1 LIKKEKMKIEFL
13 SVLNVFQIL
22 LLVLL
27 GLATFYIFIF
37 AFFGLFYKQ
46 KKRKQA
52 TKFHKMAV
60 LIPGYKEDTII
71 EDVAHEALKQNYPE
85 VSFDIVVI
93 ADSFQ
98 PETLQRLR
106 KLPIRVI
113 EVSFETST
121 KSKALNKAMEQLS
134 DDYDVAVVLDADNVM
149 ETDFLKKINE
159 AFHENFIAIQGHRTA
174 KNTNTSLAI
183 LDAVS
188 EEINNH
194 IFRKGHRVIGL
205 SSAIIGSGMAFRY
218 SFFKTMMK
226 SIKAIGGFDKEIEL
240 SMLHDGYK
248 IEYLH
253 DAIVYDEKVQK
264 AEVFSNQ
271 RRRWL
276 SAQLHYF
283 RQDIF
288 KATKALILK
297 GNIDYFDK
305 AVQFIQPPRILLL
318 GAVLIF
324 GITFLAINILT
335 QNNPVY
341 SISWAIVISSCVLA
355 FLFSIPR
362 AFYNSETLRAMAAVP
377 KGMVLMMSSLLKIKG
392 ANKKFIHTQHGV
404 TTTEKKK

>member
-1 LIKKEKMKIEFL
+1 MKIEFL

-71 EDVAHEALKQNYPE
+71 EDVACDALKQNYPE
-85 VSFDIVVI
+85 IAFDIVVI

-134 DDYDVAVVLDADNVM
+134 DDYEVAVVLDADNVM

-324 GITFLAINILT
+324 GITFLAINILI